1 MTHSRTWVPVLI
13 VCLLFV
19 SFTAVCLAQDEG
31 AEAQPAEA
39 AGGAAEEGAVEGT
52 EEAAIDS
59 SLANLLASVETPVDE
74 GEVPA
79 RGVMTR
85 LKESG
90 LVTLFFRGGKFMYA
104 LLVTSIIGVAFII
117 ERMITL
123 TRARTDTR
131 RLMKRVL
138 DALHSKG
145 VEAAAQ
151 ECERTRGPIASILHA
166 GLKRADMGSEAVERA
181 IVAAGTVETSFL
193 ERGLIWLSTVA
204 TIAPLIGFLGTV
216 SGMIN
221 AFNAIAEAE
230 QVNAKLVASGISEAL
245 ITTATGLI
253 VAIPMQ
259 TFHNY
264 FVSQIDRF
272 IIEMEESSA
281 DLVDT
286 LVVLGKMQPPK
297 VGE

>member
-1 MTHSRTWVPVLI
+1 MTHFKAWVPVLI
-13 VCLLFV
+13 VSMLLV
-19 SFTAVCLAQDEG
+19 SFTGMCLAQEEG
-31 AEAQPAEA
+31 AAAEPME
-39 AGGAAEEGAVEGT
+39 AAEEGM
-52 EEAAIDS
+52 EEAAVDS
-59 SLANLLASVETPVDE
+59 SLADLLASVETPVEEAEAPE
-74 GEVPA
+74 GGFMA
-79 RGVMTR
+79 RF
-85 LKESG
+85 KESG
-90 LVTLFFRGGKFMYA
+90 LVTLFIKGGNFMWA
-104 LLVTSIIGVAFII
+104 LLITSIVGVAVII
-117 ERMITL
+117 ERLITL

-166 GLKRADMGSEAVERA
+166 GLKRADMGAEAVERS

-204 TIAPLIGFLGTV
+204 TIAPLLGFLGTV
-216 SGMIN
+216 SGMIR

-253 VAIPMQ
+253 IAIPMQ
-259 TFHNY
+259 AFHNY

-286 LVVLGKMQPPK
+286 LVILGKMQPPK

>member
-74 GEVPA
+74 GEMPA

>member
-1 MTHSRTWVPVLI
+1 MTHVKTWVSVLI
-13 VCLLFV
+13 VSLMV
-19 SFTAVCLAQDEG
+19 ISFAGVCLAQEG
-31 AEAQPAEA
+31 AAEEPAEA
-39 AGGAAEEGAVEGT
+39 AEEAAEGAVE
-52 EEAAIDS
+52 EAQVDS
-59 SLANLLASVETPVDE
+59 SLADLLASVETPVEEAEAPE
-74 GEVPA
+74 GGMMA
-79 RGVMTR
+79 R

-90 LVTLFFRGGKFMYA
+90 LVTLFFKGGNFMYA
-104 LLVTSIIGVAFII
+104 LLITSIIGVAVII
-117 ERMITL
+117 ERLITL

-131 RLMKRVL
+131 RLMKKVL

-166 GLKRADMGSEAVERA
+166 GLKRADMGAEAVERS

-204 TIAPLIGFLGTV
+204 TIAPLLGFLGTV
-216 SGMIN
+216 SGMIR

-253 VAIPMQ
+253 IAIPMQ

-286 LVVLGKMQPPK
+286 LVILGKMQPPK

>member
-19 SFTAVCLAQDEG
+19 SFSAVCLAQDEG

-39 AGGAAEEGAVEGT
+39 AGGAAEEGAMEGT

-59 SLANLLASVETPVDE
+59 SLANLLASVETPVE
-74 GEVPA
+74 EAEASGG
-79 RGVMTR
+79 GVMTR
-85 LKESG
+85 FKESG

-104 LLVTSIIGVAFII
+104 LLLTSIIGVAFII
-117 ERMITL
+117 ERLITL

>member
-1 MTHSRTWVPVLI
+1 MTHFRTWVSVLI
-13 VCLLFV
+13 VCLLFA
-19 SFTAVCLAQDEG
+19 SLTAVCLAQEEG
-31 AEAQPAEA
+31 AGTEPAE
-39 AGGAAEEGAVEGT
+39 GAAEGM
-52 EEAAIDS
+52 EEAAVDS
-59 SLANLLASVETPVDE
+59 SLANLLASVETPVEETDTS
-74 GEVPA
+74 GG
-79 RGVMTR
+79 GVMTR
-85 LKESG
+85 IKESG
-90 LVTLFFRGGKFMYA
+90 LVTLFLKGGNFMYA
-104 LLVTSIIGVAFII
+104 LLITSIVGVAVII
-117 ERMITL
+117 ERLITL

-166 GLKRADMGSEAVERA
+166 GLKRADMGAEAVERS

-204 TIAPLIGFLGTV
+204 TVAPLLGFLGTV

-253 VAIPMQ
+253 IAIPMQ

-286 LVVLGKMQPPK
+286 LVILGKMQPPK

>member
-1 MTHSRTWVPVLI
+1 MTHFKTWVSILI
-13 VCLLFV
+13 VCLLFA
-19 SFTAVCLAQDEG
+19 SFTAVCLAQEEG
-31 AEAQPAEA
+31 AGAEPAEA
-39 AGGAAEEGAVEGT
+39 AEAAAEEGAAEGT
-52 EEAAIDS
+52 EEAAVDS
-59 SLANLLASVETPVDE
+59 SLADLLASVETPVEETDTS
-74 GEVPA
+74 GG
-79 RGVMTR
+79 GVMTR
-85 LKESG
+85 LRESG
-90 LVTLFFRGGKFMYA
+90 LVTLFLKGGNFMYA
-104 LLVTSIIGVAFII
+104 LLFTSIIGVAFII
-117 ERMITL
+117 ERLITL

-166 GLKRADMGSEAVERA
+166 GLKRADMGSEAVERS

-204 TIAPLIGFLGTV
+204 TVAPLLGFLGTV

-253 VAIPMQ
+253 IAIPMQ

-264 FVSQIDRF
+264 FIAQIDRF

-286 LVVLGKMQPPK
+286 LVILGKMQPPK